1 MSDERNTNIDN
12 QQMTINR
19 KYKDNLFR
27 LLFGG
32 EDGKR
37 DLLELYNAVTGSNY
51 QDANDLEIMTISN
64 VIYMGMKNDI
74 AVMIDNQL
82 ALYEHQSSFNPNM
95 PIRGFMYFGKLYDK
109 YIKQNGYNIYGSKLI
124 PLPKPQYIV
133 FYNGKVDR
141 PDSEKLKL
149 SSAFPNKAV
158 DLDIEK
164 EFEWTATMLN
174 INYGRNVDIVRHCK
188 KLQDYTIF
196 VDKVKQYVNGMPLE
210 DAVQL
215 AVDECI
221 RENVLREFLIRHK
234 AEVIDVCITEYN
246 EEETIAQFK
255 QEAYTE
261 GIEKGIEKG
270 MEKGIE
276 KGIKALILD
285 NLEENIPEERIIQKL
300 QKRFELTEEQAQA
313 ALLRYK

>member
-1 MSDERNTNIDN
+1 M
-12 QQMTINR
+12 
-19 KYKDNLFR
+19 
-27 LLFGG
+27 
-32 EDGKR
+32 
-37 DLLELYNAVTGSNY
+37 
-51 QDANDLEIMTISN
+51 
-64 VIYMGMKNDI
+64 
-74 AVMIDNQL
+74 
-82 ALYEHQSSFNPNM
+82 AL
-95 PIRGFMYFGKLYDK
+95 
-109 YIKQNGYNIYGSKLI
+109 
-124 PLPKPQYIV
+124 
-133 FYNGKVDR
+133 
-141 PDSEKLKL
+141 
-149 SSAFPNKAV
+149 
-158 DLDIEK
+158 
-164 EFEWTATMLN
+164 
-174 INYGRNVDIVRHCK
+174 RNVDIVRHCK

>member
-1 MSDERNTNIDN
+1 MNTLLLIGDE
-12 QQMTINR
+12 
-19 KYKDNLFR
+19 
-27 LLFGG
+27 
-32 EDGKR
+32 
-37 DLLELYNAVTGSNY
+37 
-51 QDANDLEIMTISN
+51 
-64 VIYMGMKNDI
+64 
-74 AVMIDNQL
+74 
-82 ALYEHQSSFNPNM
+82 
-95 PIRGFMYFGKLYDK
+95 
-109 YIKQNGYNIYGSKLI
+109 
-124 PLPKPQYIV
+124 V
-133 FYNGKVDR
+133 FSHWAR
-141 PDSEKLKL
+141 TPMHS
-149 SSAFPNKAV
+149 
-158 DLDIEK
+158 
-164 EFEWTATMLN
+164 EWTATMLN

-270 MEKGIE
+270 
-276 KGIKALILD
+276 IKALILD